1 MNEWTGNVNGLGDTG
16 FGLHFL
22 ATNYAM
28 SSLFNFYHCTRCS
41 GLFSLFLFLSLS
53 ILHLLLSVC
62 SLSAW
67 VRACY
72 TSYILFL
79 THTASKSYWIY
90 HLASGYTQTH
100 SMEFLPF
107 TSLLS
112 SLSLSLSVY
121 VCVCACEEGEGCN
134 TNQAKDRME
143 KSLLFSG
150 SRKIVPIK
158 ANLHV
163 KLSQLYQ
170 NPTSKR
176 ADGKH
181 E

>member
-1 MNEWTGNVNGLGDTG
+1 MNEWHWKCEWIGRHWILAYNFILLTLI
-16 FGLHFL
+16 L

-41 GLFSLFLFLSLS
+41 GLFSLSLSLSLFIFGAFSLTLFLLLS

-107 TSLLS
+107 TSLTL
-112 SLSLSLSVY
+112 SLSLSLSLLLLCVSVY
-121 VCVCACEEGEGCN
+121 ISMLVCVC
-134 TNQAKDRME
+134 
-143 KSLLFSG
+143 
-150 SRKIVPIK
+150 VYV
-158 ANLHV
+158 HV
-163 KLSQLYQ
+163 KRVKELQQ
-170 NPTSKR
+170 
-176 ADGKH
+176 
-181 E
+181 